1 MECLRCGANLKDDAK
16 ICTKCG
22 FIMKGARR
30 KEDVSAE
37 ATETTVATKAAP
49 VAAARKVKPV
59 AKTKKSFS
67 WPKFSLLV
75 GILACTVG
83 LIVPGF
89 NVCFAAIA
97 FVLAFVGFGKA
108 SGEGNKFVFI
118 GIALCIVA
126 IFGSWAYN
134 VYVSPIIGEM
144 LGTATPTF

>member
-1 MECLRCGANLKDDAK
+1 MECLKCGAKLKDDAK

-22 FIMKGARR
+22 FIMKGA
-30 KEDVSAE
+30 KLKTE
-37 ATETTVATKAAP
+37 ASSETTNAPAVKKAAP
-49 VAAARKVKPV
+49 VAAKKVVPKVKE
-59 AKTKKSFS
+59 KKEFS
-67 WPKFSLLV
+67 WPKFSLWM

-108 SGEGNKFVFI
+108 SGEGNKFVFV
-118 GIALCIVA
+118 GIALCVVA
-126 IFGSWAYN
+126 IFGAWAYN
-134 VYVSPIIGEM
+134 VYVGPMIGTM